1 MDLPRGKKPRKRTGE
16 RTRMNHISIEGMDG
30 VGKTTTCK
38 LLAEKLGYEF
48 VEKPLHYLLDDS
60 ADEITQYQKIAR
72 RVNSNPDR
80 TFTSWYYGLNNIYLY
95 TLFKDKNIVT
105 DRHIVSNFCWSGTK
119 DNGDIYNLILK
130 KIGKPKLTVILYA
143 RPEAILARLKKR
155 DINDPNIAIVGK
167 SEKAYE
173 RMIYFCETKKLEYIV
188 IDTSKK
194 TVEEVVD
201 EILIRIGE
209 LR

>member
-1 MDLPRGKKPRKRTGE
+1 
-16 RTRMNHISIEGMDG
+16 MNHISIEGMDG
-30 VGKTTTCK
+30 VGKSTTCK
-38 LLAEKLGYEF
+38 LLAEKLGYIF

-60 ADEITQYQKIAR
+60 EDDITQYQKVAK
-72 RVNSNPDR
+72 RVNSNFNR
-80 TFTSWYYGLNNIYLY
+80 NFTAWYYGLNNIYLY
-95 TLFKDKNIVT
+95 ERFKDKDIVT
-105 DRHIVSNFCWSGTK
+105 DRHIVSNYCWSGSK

-143 RPEAILARLKKR
+143 KPEVILSRLQKR
-155 DINDPNIAIVGK
+155 DMNDSDIAKVEK

-194 TVEEVVD
+194 EVEEIVD
-201 EILIRIGE
+201 EIIKKVEE
-209 LR
+209 LK